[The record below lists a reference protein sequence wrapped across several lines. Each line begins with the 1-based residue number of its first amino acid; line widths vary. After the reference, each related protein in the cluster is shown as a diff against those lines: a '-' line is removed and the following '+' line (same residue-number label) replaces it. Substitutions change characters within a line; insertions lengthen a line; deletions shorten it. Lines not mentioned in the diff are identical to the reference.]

1 MKKIDSFFLMIALF
15 FLSANHVFAF
25 ETIGEVKI
33 DSIQIGQ
40 YQDFLGSNE
49 VIKPTTQWEKGK
61 FSWKLKDENL
71 YRYNIRFYCS
81 RVADYEQASIDTYPL
96 DGTYYQTETN
106 SFSWDLSEFNSN
118 SGKCFCQGKIII
130 IGKINNVIFGTAW
143 TAPFLM
149 CEPSR
154 IKPIV
159 KILEAQEQEN
169 GMLMKMKL
177 ESAGNVDKKNLKSWF
192 EIFPKDI
199 LKKTD
204 ENGKLL
210 IFFFRETSN
219 NKGSWDWQKNEYTLP
234 IKYLKIKQNEY
245 NGYCYQAF
253 ISNDE
258 QPLEVLLE
266 KKNIIT
272 RLPGTGSSKVICFG
286 QDVND
291 DKNLISLAQ
300 ASILEIEQG
309 KKEGGNSYS
318 VNILASLD
326 EMGNDNSV
334 YAWIDLEGK
343 YDQNKTTKYRSSKT
357 ERFSKA
363 PNTYS
368 NNFQHL
374 YPDFTYCAKASTRSE
389 AGFNSGAEQCFATPG
404 QKWIETLPLADAKIS
419 LHEIRTQGILYSLG
433 AGAAYTGK
441 GKIWI
446 EWDLC
451 NNITERQNSGFDL
464 KNKTKELDISINR
477 SQDVDGIKFS
487 GAFPADYGQKY
498 CYRAVAQNEFGIK
511 RKGEIKEIDF
521 WGEKT
526 SFTKLE
532 DGLRSFDSKKMT
544 STLFVRV
551 LTRNNLKSLV
561 IKYRVSDPVT
571 GRWDG
576 LNEWNFK
583 QASFTAS
590 VPQSDLAFVDIPI
603 QQGSRYCY
611 KAIFKTD
618 DRDYESDQEEC
629 FIVPFRPKAK
639 TDQPDFGS
647 DLKILY
653 LRGVGVESG
662 YENVKLQDGRRIGD
676 LVLEDDIMALKE
688 KYFKN
693 TYFGYKPYFIVY
705 PSGQSSENSSIL
717 TNFPGSD
724 KMTAHEKAEDII
736 WQENDLL
743 GFEKKL
749 KTKSPDGFYCYKLRL
764 KNAYWFDNSSDKN
777 NRQVCFKM
785 HSYPNQFIQNDGRS
799 GFWSGCYRGARTT
812 GEWGCADTSFS
823 MALNYWYKNNDVF
836 KNNWDKFVASEKI
849 PDTMLGYPCR
859 IPKNNDGQ
867 KDYSPNPYTVLYFLN
882 NKEMEVSDSKL
893 CELGLK
899 TVNGKNYCPLMKNG
913 AWNTWALV
921 EFTKSLGL
929 SMEPLTGIIP
939 IETGNLNKK
948 CKISFQEFGELIG
961 DKGAMGI
968 IRRSGSSGTGHWLM
982 AYRYDAK
989 NKLLYLRDT
998 FIGSSNEV
1006 MDENEYN
1013 YAGFGT
1019 ENNCYDRESDNY
1031 LIYPMS
1037 ELLQPVVEISKS
1049 PAKIDANNRTVTI
1062 YGNIKAFGSNILNLK
1077 TQVFYWEENNAWG
1090 TGVRKQSDELLFT
1103 KYISNFSH
1111 KLLIPYGTKI
1121 GSKICYFIR
1130 YYNDIPEQTGR
1141 QKQTETKC
1149 FVYK

>member
-1 MKKIDSFFLMIALF
+1 MIALF
-15 FLSANHVFAF
+15 FLSTNYTLAF
-25 ETIGEVKI
+25 QTTGEVKI

-40 YQDFLGSNE
+40 YQDYLGSNE

-61 FSWKLKDENL
+61 ISWELKNENL
-71 YRYNIRFYCS
+71 YRYTLKFYCS
-81 RVADYEQASIDTYPL
+81 RVADYAQASVDTYPL

-106 SFSWDLSEFNSN
+106 SFSWDLSEFNKD
-118 SGKCFCQGKIII
+118 SGKCFCQGKIM
-130 IGKINNVIFGTAW
+130 IFGKNTKMFFGTTL
-143 TAPFLM
+143 TAPFQI
-149 CEPSR
+149 CEPSK

-159 KILEAQEQEN
+159 KILEAQSQEN
-169 GMLMKMKL
+169 GILMKMKL
-177 ESAGNVDKKNLKSWF
+177 ESAGNADKKDLKSWF

-210 IFFFRETSN
+210 IFFFRETPN
-219 NKGSWDWQKNEYTLP
+219 NKGYWDLQTNEYTLP
-234 IKYLKIKQNEY
+234 IKNLVIKQKEF

-253 ISNDE
+253 VSNDDK
-258 QPLEVLLE
+258 PLDVLLE
-266 KKNIIT
+266 KQNIIT

-286 QDVND
+286 QKVD
-291 DKNLISLAQ
+291 DDNKDLISLAQ
-300 ASILEIEQG
+300 ASILGIDVA
-309 KKEGGNSYS
+309 KKEQGNSYS
-318 VNILASLD
+318 VNISASLD

-357 ERFSKA
+357 NKFSKA
-363 PNTYS
+363 PNEYS

-389 AGFNSGAEQCFATPG
+389 AGFNSSAEQCFATPG
-404 QKWIETLPLADAKIS
+404 QKWIETLPLGDAKIS
-419 LHEIRTQGILYSLG
+419 LHEIRAQGILYSLG
-433 AGAAYTGK
+433 AGASYTSK

-451 NNITERQNSGFDL
+451 NNVTENQRNLEFDF
-464 KNKTKELDISINR
+464 KNKTKELSISINR

-487 GAFPADYGQKY
+487 GAFPTDYGQKY

-526 SFTKLE
+526 NFTKLE
-532 DGLRSFDSKKMT
+532 DGLRSFNPKTMT
-544 STLFVRV
+544 STLFARV
-551 LTRNNLKSLV
+551 LTRNDLKSLV
-561 IKYRVSDPVT
+561 IKYRVSNPQT
-571 GRWDG
+571 GKWNG

-590 VPQSDLAFVDIPI
+590 VPQSDLAYIEIPI

-611 KAIFKTD
+611 KAIFKTN
-618 DRDYESDQEEC
+618 DRDFESDEEEC
-629 FIVPFRPKAK
+629 FIVPFKPKAK

-653 LRGVGVESG
+653 LRGVGAESG

-676 LVLEDDIMALKE
+676 LVSDDDIRALKD

-717 TNFPGSD
+717 TNFPEPD
-724 KMTAHEKAEDII
+724 KMTAHQKAEDIV
-736 WQENDLL
+736 WQENDISS
-743 GFEKKL
+743 FEKKL
-749 KTKSPDGFYCYKLRL
+749 KAKSLDGFYCYKLRL
-764 KNAYWFDNSSDKN
+764 KNAYWFDNASDKN
-777 NRQVCFKM
+777 NKQICFKL

-836 KNNWDKFVASEKI
+836 KNNWDKLVASEKI
-849 PDTMLGYPCR
+849 PDTMSGYPCR

-948 CKISFQEFGELIG
+948 CKISFQEFGTLIG

-1049 PAKIDANNRTVTI
+1049 PAKIDVNNRIVTI

-1077 TQVFYWEENNAWG
+1077 TQVFYWEKNNAWG

-1103 KYISNFSH
+1103 KYITNFSH

-1121 GSKICYFIR
+1121 GSNICYFIR
-1130 YYNDIPEQTGR
+1130 YYNDIPEQTGK

-1149 FVYK
+1149 FIYK